1 MAEQNQIDVDAL
13 LLELQKLK
21 ADKDLLLTR
30 AQYWENKYEKQC
42 VGLDYIIAR
51 EEETNYAHTIESLQ
65 AVLTY
70 AQQYGHDLECGVVE
84 DEPCTCIQAVLQGN
98 YEDILKARE
107 EDYPYS
113 GQLAEKPVNWLT
125 NLRDECN
132 NILFDAQQVGSVD
145 FTIPANTRYR
155 LEKLKEWVQTQDIE
169 PDFAGTIVEKL
180 DTILLTQKYHFI

>member
-1 MAEQNQIDVDAL
+1 MSEKNEVDVPAL
-13 LLELQKLK
+13 LLELEKLK

-42 VGLDYIIAR
+42 VGLEYIIVR
-51 EEETNYAHTIESLQ
+51 EEETNYAHTIESLE

-70 AQQYGHDLECGVVE
+70 AQQYGHDLECDVVVNK
-84 DEPCTCIQAVLQGN
+84 PCTCIQAVLQGN

-125 NLRDECN
+125 DLRDACN
-132 NILFDAQQVGSVD
+132 SILFDAQPVGSVD
-145 FTIPANTRYR
+145 FTIPVNARYR
-155 LEKLKEWVQTQDIE
+155 LQKLKEWVLTQNIE
-169 PDFAGTIVEKL
+169 NDLMSIIVDKI
-180 DTILLTQKYHFI
+180 DAVLLTQKSDFI